1 MSCVASR
8 EYKVILQANQFTD
21 RAAGVDRFWL
31 VVRNLAEG
39 LGLKVTGELSE
50 LVKREVVFL
59 DTPEHDLLDTGY
71 IVRRRVELKAG
82 KPARTKVMLK
92 YRSPDRYIA
101 WGADVSTPTLKGE
114 TKFEE
119 DIVPPFRSQF
129 SHSTS
134 AVVESANWTTI
145 GDLAT
150 NFPGVDSL
158 ELSASK
164 PLTVVNQFV
173 AKEFVQRGAIIDF
186 GKQDAEVALT
196 AWYVDP
202 ERQKQ
207 PSVVEFS
214 FAYGEDAED
223 FSARSALRA
232 KKLFDGLQALTD
244 WYDPK
249 AITKTQFAYQFSG

>member
-8 EYKVILQANQFTD
+8 EYKLILQSAQFAD

-31 VVRNLAEG
+31 AVQGLAAD

-59 DTPEHDLLDTGY
+59 DTPDHDLLKTGY
-71 IVRRRVELKAG
+71 IVRRRVDLKGG

-101 WGADVSTPTLKGE
+101 WGGDVSTPTLKGE

-134 AVVESANWTTI
+134 AVIEAADWTTL
-145 GDLAT
+145 GDVVT
-150 NFPGVDSL
+150 HFPGVDSL
-158 ELSASK
+158 DLSASK
-164 PLTVVNQFV
+164 PLSVVNGLV
-173 AKEFVQRGAIIDF
+173 AKEFVQRGALIDF
-186 GKQDAEVALT
+186 GKQEAEVALT

-202 ERQKQ
+202 DRQKQ

-214 FAYGEDAED
+214 FAYGDDSEN

-232 KKLFDGLQALTD
+232 KKLFDGLQALEA

-249 AITKTQFAYQFSG
+249 AITKTQFAYQYKG

>member
-8 EYKVILQANQFTD
+8 EYKLILKADPFAD
-21 RAAGVDRFWL
+21 RPAGVDRFWL
-31 VVRNLAEG
+31 AFQTLASD
-39 LGLKVTGELSE
+39 LGLQVTGALSE

-59 DTPEHDLLDTGY
+59 DTPDHDLLKAGY
-71 IVRRRVELKAG
+71 ILRRRIDLKSG

-101 WGADVSTPTLKGE
+101 WGGDVSTPTLKGE

-134 AVVESANWTTI
+134 AVVESANWQTI
-145 GDLAT
+145 GDLVT
-150 NFPGVDSL
+150 HFPGVSAL
-158 ELSASK
+158 ELPATK
-164 PLTVVNQFV
+164 RLAVVNQFV
-173 AKEFVQRGAIIDF
+173 AKEFVQRGALIDF
-186 GKQDAEVALT
+186 GKQEAEISLT

-202 ERQKQ
+202 DSQKQ

-214 FAYGEDAED
+214 FAYGDDSED

-232 KKLFDGLQALTD
+232 KQLFDGLQALEA

-249 AITKTQFAYQFSG
+249 AITKTQFAYQYPG